1 MKKTIFALALLGA
14 FSAASGQVVISGK
27 LDQGVGKRIGS
38 SDKEVMDGS
47 GSGSRLTFRS
57 TEDLGNGLSAIAAF
71 EHRFFPDTGAEA
83 VPPNP
88 PNTFWGGYSWVG
100 LRHTKLG
107 SLTLGRHFNA
117 SYLLVQ
123 GQFDPFG
130 NETVASLRSTGIA
143 PAVGTTKTAND
154 IKYDYVGEN
163 LSVGANIGERAGG
176 PNKPYSIA
184 ANYKLDK
191 LFVGLS
197 YENPSNANDHLTT
210 LGARYDLDR
219 VNVRA
224 AVSDG
229 KTASSANVRSY
240 LLGAVISTGG
250 NAVKT
255 GWARSKVGSVT
266 TERVALGF
274 QYNMSKRTFLY
285 ADVAHQLK
293 PSISE
298 DNGYDLGIQHAF

>member
-1 MKKTIFALALLGA
+1 MKKTLLALTLLGV
-14 FSAASGQVVISGK
+14 FSATSAQVVISGK

-38 SDKEVMDGS
+38 ADKEVMDGT

-57 TEDLGNGLSAIAAF
+57 TEDLGNGLSAVAAF

-83 VPPNP
+83 SPPNP
-88 PNTFWGGYSWVG
+88 SNTFWNGYSWVG
-100 LRHTKLG
+100 LRHTKFG
-107 SLTLGRHFNA
+107 TLTLGRHFNA

-130 NETVASLRSTGIA
+130 NETVASLRSVGVA
-143 PAVGTTKTAND
+143 PAVATTKTAND
-154 IKYDYVGEN
+154 IKYDYTSEDLN
-163 LSVGANIGERAGG
+163 IGANIGEATG

-184 ANYKLDK
+184 ANYRLDK
-191 LFVGLS
+191 LFLGLS
-197 YENPSNANDHLTT
+197 YENPSSNNDHLTT
-210 LGARYDLDR
+210 FGARYDIGR

-229 KTASSANVRSY
+229 ETATSAAVRSY
-240 LLGAVISTGG
+240 LLGAVISTGP

-255 GWARSKVGSVT
+255 GWARSKVGSVV

-298 DNGYDLGIQHAF
+298 KSGYDLGIQHSF